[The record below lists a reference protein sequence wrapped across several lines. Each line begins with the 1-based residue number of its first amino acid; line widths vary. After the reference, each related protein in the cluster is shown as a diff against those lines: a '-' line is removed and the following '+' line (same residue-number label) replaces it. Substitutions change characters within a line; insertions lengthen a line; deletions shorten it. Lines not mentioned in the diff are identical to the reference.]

1 MMSRVQVWGSVAGC
15 CMLAGCMI
23 GRTPSKATLKQAIQP
38 YIDAD
43 EVAGAVACVV
53 DGERVRQTVAFG
65 FADREAERPMR
76 TDTLFWIAS
85 MTKPVTACAV
95 MMLLDE
101 GKLELDAP
109 VSTYLPEFSG
119 LKTADG
125 RSAVPTLRQM
135 LTHTSGMAEATQ
147 AEQLA
152 SRTLAELMPHIAA
165 KPALFTPGTRWQYS
179 QSGMNALGRV
189 VEVLS
194 GMPFE
199 RFLAERLFKPLGM
212 QDTTFYPDANQRA
225 RLAVSYKRNGD
236 RLERAALPPVYDCA
250 RGDARFPAPN
260 GGLYSTAPDYARF
273 CQMLLNRGT
282 FRGRRILSMTS
293 VTAMSTI
300 QSGDL
305 KTGFT
310 PGCAWGLGCGMV
322 REPQG
327 VTAVLSPGSFGHGG
341 AYGTQGWIDPVKG
354 VAYILMVQRVNFPNS
369 DNSDLR
375 GDFQKAAFYGSVQ

>member
-1 MMSRVQVWGSVAGC
+1 
-15 CMLAGCMI
+15 MI
-23 GRTPSKATLKQAIQP
+23 GRAPSTVALSRAIRAHV
-38 YIDAD
+38 DAG

-53 DGERVRQTVAFG
+53 DGERVLQAVTAG
-65 FADREAERPMR
+65 LADREAARPMR

-109 VSTYLPEFSG
+109 VSAYLPEFSG

-125 RSAVPTLRQM
+125 RPAVPTLRQM
-135 LTHTSGMAEATQ
+135 LTHTSGMAEPTQ

-152 SRTLAELMPHIAA
+152 ARTLSDLMPHIAD
-165 KPALFTPGTRWQYS
+165 KPALFTPGARWQYS

-189 VEVLS
+189 VEVRS
-194 GMPFE
+194 GMPFD
-199 RFLAERLFKPLGM
+199 RFLAERLFKPLDM
-212 QDTTFYPDANQRA
+212 RDTTFYPDAERLA
-225 RLAVSYKRNGD
+225 RLAVSYRRTGD

-273 CQMLLNRGT
+273 CQMLINRGSL
-282 FRGRRILSMTS
+282 RGRRILSAAS
-293 VTAMSTI
+293 VAAMSTV
-300 QSGDL
+300 QSGEL

-310 PGCAWGLGCGMV
+310 PGCAWGLGCCMV

-327 VTAVLSPGSFGHGG
+327 VTAMLAPGSFGHGG
-341 AYGTQGWIDPVKG
+341 AYGTQAWIDPVKG
-354 VAYILMVQRVNFPNS
+354 VAYVLMVQRANFPNA

-375 GDFQKAAFYGSVQ
+375 GDFQRAAY

>member
-1 MMSRVQVWGSVAGC
+1 MMRRIKTWIGVAGC
-15 CMLAGCMI
+15 GVLAGCMI
-23 GRTPSKATLKQAIQP
+23 GRAPSTVALSRAIRAHV
-38 YIDAD
+38 DAG

-53 DGERVRQTVAFG
+53 DGERVLQAVTAG
-65 FADREAERPMR
+65 LADREAARPMR
-76 TDTLFWIAS
+76 TDTFFWIAAL
-85 MTKPVTACAV
+85 TTPVTACAV

-101 GKLELDAP
+101 GKLDLDAP
-109 VSTYLPEFSG
+109 VSAYLPEFSG

-125 RSAVPTLRQM
+125 RPAVPTLRQM
-135 LTHTSGMAEATQ
+135 LTHSSGMAEPTQ

-152 SRTLAELMPHIAA
+152 ARTLADLMPHIAD
-165 KPALFTPGTRWQYS
+165 KPALFTPGARWQYS

-194 GMPFE
+194 GMPFD
-199 RFLAERLFKPLGM
+199 RFLAERLFKPLDM
-212 QDTTFYPDANQRA
+212 RDTTFYPDAERLA
-225 RLAVSYKRNGD
+225 RLAVSYRRTGD

-273 CQMLLNRGT
+273 CQMLINRGSL
-282 FRGRRILSMTS
+282 RGRRILSAAS
-293 VTAMSTI
+293 VAAMSTV
-300 QSGDL
+300 QSGEL

-310 PGCAWGLGCGMV
+310 PGCAWGLGCCMV

-327 VTAVLSPGSFGHGG
+327 VTAMLAPGSFGHGG
-341 AYGTQGWIDPVKG
+341 AYGTQAWIDPVRG
-354 VAYILMVQRVNFPNS
+354 VAYVLMVQRANFPNA

-375 GDFQKAAFYGSVQ
+375 GDFQRAAF

>member
-1 MMSRVQVWGSVAGC
+1 MMRRIKTWIGVAGC
-15 CMLAGCMI
+15 GVLAGCMI
-23 GRTPSKATLKQAIQP
+23 GCVPMKMAVSRAIHTQVE
-38 YIDAD
+38 AG

-53 DGERVRQTVAFG
+53 DGKRVLQAVTDG
-65 FADREAERPMR
+65 FADREAARPMR

-109 VSTYLPEFSG
+109 VSAYLPEFSG

-125 RSAVPTLRQM
+125 RPAVPTLRQM
-135 LTHTSGMAEATQ
+135 LTHTSGMAEPTEP
-147 AEQLA
+147 EQLA
-152 SRTLAELMPHIAA
+152 ARTLADLMPHIAA
-165 KPALFTPGTRWQYS
+165 KTALFSPGSRWQYS

-189 VEVLS
+189 VEVRS
-194 GMPFE
+194 GMPFD
-199 RFLAERLFKPLGM
+199 RFLSERLFKPLDM
-212 QDTTFYPDANQRA
+212 RDTTFYPDADQLA
-225 RLAVSYKRNGD
+225 RLAVSYRRTGD

-273 CQMLLNRGT
+273 CQMLINRGSL
-282 FRGRRILSMTS
+282 RGRRILSAAS
-293 VTAMSTI
+293 VAAMSTV
-300 QSGDL
+300 QSGEL

-310 PGCAWGLGCGMV
+310 PGCAWGLGCCMV

-327 VTAVLSPGSFGHGG
+327 VTAMLAPGSFGHGG
-341 AYGTQGWIDPVKG
+341 AYGTQAWIDPVKG
-354 VAYILMVQRVNFPNS
+354 VAYVLMVQRANFPNS

-375 GDFQKAAFYGSVQ
+375 GDFQRAAF

>member
-1 MMSRVQVWGSVAGC
+1 MMRRMKTWIGVAGC
-15 CMLAGCMI
+15 GVLAGCMI
-23 GRTPSKATLKQAIQP
+23 GCALSQKGLSRAIHAHLKAG
-38 YIDAD
+38 

-53 DGERVRQTVAFG
+53 DGERVLQSVTAG
-65 FADREAERPMR
+65 FADREAARPMGM
-76 TDTLFWIAS
+76 DTLFWIAS

-95 MMLLDE
+95 MMLLEE

-109 VSTYLPEFSG
+109 VSVYLPEFSG

-125 RSAVPTLRQM
+125 RPVVPTLRQM
-135 LTHTSGMAEATQ
+135 LTHTSGMEEPTQ

-152 SRTLAELMPHIAA
+152 ARTLADLMPHIAA
-165 KPALFTPGTRWQYS
+165 KPALFAPGDRWQYS

-194 GMPFE
+194 GMPFD
-199 RFLAERLFKPLGM
+199 RFLAERLFKPLAM
-212 QDTTFYPDANQRA
+212 QDTTFYPDAGQRA
-225 RLAVSYKRNGD
+225 RLAVSYRRTGD
-236 RLERAALPPVYDCA
+236 RLERAELPPVYDCA

-282 FRGRRILSMTS
+282 FHGRRILSPAS
-293 VTAMSTI
+293 VAAMSSV
-300 QSGDL
+300 QSGEL

-310 PGCAWGLGCGMV
+310 PGCAWGLGCCMV

-327 VTAVLSPGSFGHGG
+327 VTAMLSPGSFGHGG
-341 AYGTQGWIDPVKG
+341 AYGTQAWIDPVKG
-354 VAYILMVQRVNFPNS
+354 VAYVLMVQRANFPNA

-375 GDFQKAAFYGSVQ
+375 GDFQRAAF

>member
-1 MMSRVQVWGSVAGC
+1 MMRRIKTWIGVAGC
-15 CMLAGCMI
+15 GVLAGCMI
-23 GRTPSKATLKQAIQP
+23 GRAPSTVALSRAIRAHV
-38 YIDAD
+38 DAG

-53 DGERVRQTVAFG
+53 DGERVLQAVTAG
-65 FADREAERPMR
+65 LADREAARPMR

-109 VSTYLPEFSG
+109 VSAYLPEFSG

-125 RSAVPTLRQM
+125 RPAVPTLRQM
-135 LTHTSGMAEATQ
+135 LTHTSGMAEPTQ

-152 SRTLAELMPHIAA
+152 ARTLSDLMPHIAD
-165 KPALFTPGTRWQYS
+165 KPALFTPGARWQYS

-189 VEVLS
+189 VEVRS
-194 GMPFE
+194 GMPFD
-199 RFLAERLFKPLGM
+199 RFLAERLFKPLDM
-212 QDTTFYPDANQRA
+212 RDTTFYPDAERLA
-225 RLAVSYKRNGD
+225 RLAVSYRRTGD

-273 CQMLLNRGT
+273 CQMLINRGSL
-282 FRGRRILSMTS
+282 RGRRILSAAS
-293 VTAMSTI
+293 VAAMSTV
-300 QSGDL
+300 QSGEL

-310 PGCAWGLGCGMV
+310 PGCAWGLGCCMV

-327 VTAVLSPGSFGHGG
+327 VTAMLAPGSFGHGG
-341 AYGTQGWIDPVKG
+341 AYGTQAWIDPVKG
-354 VAYILMVQRVNFPNS
+354 VAYVLMVQRANFPNS

-375 GDFQKAAFYGSVQ
+375 GDFQRAAF